1 MVTTSCIIMM
11 RAQRAHTS
19 GAASSSAPMKA
30 KPPLVAA
37 ASSSGAMKVKA
48 PLVAAASSGAMKAK
62 PPLVAAAS
70 SSGPMKAKPPLVVA
84 ASSSG
89 PMKAKPP
96 LVAAATWSAPNYSPT
111 LPSAPTAEGVELIKG
126 HRAALAQARAIPT
139 ASSTRVYAT
148 QQTPPIHSRGCARQC
163 STRC

>member
-30 KPPLVAA
+30 KPPLVA
-37 ASSSGAMKVKA
+37 
-48 PLVAAASSGAMKAK
+48 
-62 PPLVAAAS
+62 
-70 SSGPMKAKPPLVVA
+70 A